1 MLLKITLKNKS
12 WNDMAKSQKSELTQ
26 KSTAKL
32 PSKLKISDSQSMHS
46 LENQFLIAMPALGDP
61 YFNKTVTYICE
72 HNEDGAMG
80 LIINLPVNITL
91 SDLLKQIDPE
101 DNEQSDN
108 RGKTSN
114 SGLSNKS
121 KSIGLTDNSLTDITN
136 SLEQLVLTGGPIAQQ
151 RGFVLHSSQTGWSSS
166 LVLNK
171 ELMITTS
178 KDILMALGTEKA
190 PAQFMVTLGYA
201 GWGPGQLEQELQAN
215 SWLTTPADSD
225 ILFNTPIEL
234 RWKKATE
241 KLGIDLAHLSS
252 DVGHA

>member
-1 MLLKITLKNKS
+1 M
-12 WNDMAKSQKSELTQ
+12 D
-26 KSTAKL
+26 
-32 PSKLKISDSQSMHS
+32 S
-46 LENQFLIAMPALGDP
+46 LENQFLIAMPSLGDP

-72 HNEDGAMG
+72 HNEEGAMG

-101 DNEQSDN
+101 EDDKSVKGHDSSSSKLA
-108 RGKTSN
+108 KT
-114 SGLSNKS
+114 
-121 KSIGLTDNSLTDITN
+121 IGLTDNSLTDITN

-151 RGFVLHSSQTGWSSS
+151 RGFVLHSSQKGWSSS

-190 PAQFMVTLGYA
+190 PEQFMVTLGYA
-201 GWGPGQLEQELQAN
+201 GWGPGQLEKELQEN

-252 DVGHA
+252 DIGHA

>member
-1 MLLKITLKNKS
+1 
-12 WNDMAKSQKSELTQ
+12 MAKLQKSELTAEL
-26 KSTAKL
+26 KEKKIAK
-32 PSKLKISDSQSMHS
+32 PGISDSQSMIS
-46 LENQFLIAMPALGDP
+46 LENQLLIAMPALGDS

-72 HNEDGAMG
+72 HNEEGAMG
-80 LIINLPVNITL
+80 LIINLPINITL

-101 DNEQSDN
+101 EEEAFSKHSDSS
-108 RGKTSN
+108 KTDSSSSDIN
-114 SGLSNKS
+114 AN
-121 KSIGLTDNSLTDITN
+121 IGLPDNAVTDITN
-136 SLEQLVLTGGPIAQQ
+136 SLEQLVLAGGPIAQK
-151 RGFVLHSSQTGWSSS
+151 RGFVLHSSQTGWTSS
-166 LVLNK
+166 LVLSK

-190 PAQFMVTLGYA
+190 PKQFMVTLGYA

-215 SWLTTPADSD
+215 SWLTAPADRD

-252 DVGHA
+252 DIGHA